1 MTKCAII
8 GSMGYIGRNLYVY
21 LSSQDCQ
28 IDCYDIHPKSIQPN
42 YTQIDITQRESLH
55 KLNIN
60 VDCIFLIGGLT
71 GTSVSFDKYKDFVEV
86 DLVGVLNILDYV
98 RKSEFRPRIIFPSS
112 RLVYKGSDKP
122 LKVIDEKEPKTIYA
136 ICKLAAE
143 HSLAAYANAFDIPY
157 TILRVCVP
165 YGSLIDGEYS
175 YGTVGFMLQKAK
187 AGEDITLFDGGQYKR
202 TFTNMKDLCKQ
213 FYKAGISAKAKN
225 RIYNITGD
233 TYTIREVADFIS
245 TKYNISIKEIPYPEQ
260 EKKLETGNTF
270 FEDNNHS

>member
-1 MTKCAII
+1 MSEKYIRQNRNSFSVVFKSHNYGTFKNLEHAILI
-8 GSMGYIGRNLYVY
+8 RDYLYE
-21 LSSQDCQ
+21 
-28 IDCYDIHPKSIQPN
+28 HEWNTESIEDDF
-42 YTQIDITQRESLH
+42 I
-55 KLNIN
+55 KLNN
-60 VDCIFLIGGLT
+60 RF
-71 GTSVSFDKYKDFVEV
+71 
-86 DLVGVLNILDYV
+86 
-98 RKSEFRPRIIFPSS
+98 III
-112 RLVYKGSDKP
+112 
-122 LKVIDEKEPKTIYA
+122 KVIDEKEPKTIYA